1 MKLLD
6 IAIIWKTFRLIL
18 EAVFGIYKKRLILL
32 NQCGITSSS
41 SILDI
46 GCGDANFSRFFNGL
60 YVGVD
65 NCESYIN
72 AAKSKFPD
80 KIFNLSV
87 DSKAVVNNNFDC
99 LLLMDVV
106 HHLPDEVFEKILLDV
121 KNLSINKKIIF
132 DPIKNQKGILGRILC
147 SLDRGKFIRIP
158 KDIVATVIS
167 CGYKIIEIKYFK
179 LGPTDCVM
187 ISFE

>member
-6 IAIIWKTFRLIL
+6 IPIVWKIFRFVL
-18 EAVFGIYKKRLILL
+18 EIFFGIYKKRLALL
-32 NQCGITSSS
+32 NQCGITSTS
-41 SILDI
+41 SIIEI
-46 GCGDANFSRFFNGL
+46 GCGDGEFSRFFNGL

-80 KIFNLSV
+80 KIFTSSI
-87 DSKAVVNNNFDC
+87 DSKDIVNNNFDC

-106 HHLPDEVFEKILLDV
+106 HHLPDEVFKNILLEV
-121 KNLSINKKIIF
+121 KNLTIGKKIIF
-132 DPIKNQKGILGRILC
+132 DPIQNQRGILGRILC
-147 SLDRGKFIRIP
+147 SLDRGKFIR
-158 KDIVATVIS
+158 KSEDIAGTVIS
-167 CGYKIIEIKYFK
+167 CGYKIVETKYFK

-187 ISFE
+187 ISFA